1 MRGLVKVSVKAWVR
15 GLGDRFGGRF
25 GKRIIGRLC
34 LRLGEWKN
42 ASRIHQ
48 ECSKQASI
56 ILKQIQ
62 ICYKTA

>member
-1 MRGLVKVSVKAWVR
+1 MRGLVKVSVKAWAR
-15 GLGDRFGGRF
+15 GLGDRFVGRLR
-25 GKRIIGRLC
+25 KRIIGRLC

-48 ECSKQASI
+48 ECSKQASF